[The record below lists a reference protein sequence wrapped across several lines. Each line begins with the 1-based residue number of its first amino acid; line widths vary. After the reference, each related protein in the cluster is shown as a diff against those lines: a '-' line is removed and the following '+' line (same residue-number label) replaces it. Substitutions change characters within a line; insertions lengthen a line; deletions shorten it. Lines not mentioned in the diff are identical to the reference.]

1 MTEDAEAFMLGEEA
15 APTPVDLVALARA
28 WSQARASLRTGID
41 EEYATYGDATAADLA
56 TADATAAL
64 LLQLDAAQQKS
75 SSALAPR
82 WAALARFADAA
93 GAALAV
99 PLDGAELDA
108 ALKSAFGSFVDEIGG
123 VG

>member
-1 MTEDAEAFMLGEEA
+1 MTEDAEAFMLPDTD
-15 APTPVDLVALARA
+15 APTTPVDLVALARA
-28 WSQARASLRTGID
+28 WSKVRAYNPDAFHEDTFVAV
-41 EEYATYGDATAADLA
+41 ATDDAT

-64 LLQLDAAQQKS
+64 LLQLDAAQQKA

>member
-1 MTEDAEAFMLGEEA
+1 MTEDAEDFMIPDDA
-15 APTPVDLVALARA
+15 TTTTTTPDLVALARA
-28 WSQARASLRTGID
+28 WEAARNGSQERAASLFVGQVPD
-41 EEYATYGDATAADLA
+41 ADLV

-64 LLQLDAAQQKS
+64 LLQLDAQAQKAS
-75 SSALAPR
+75 TALTPK

-93 GAALAV
+93 GEALAV

-108 ALKSAFGSFVDEIGG
+108 ALKSAFGAFVDEIGG

>member
-1 MTEDAEAFMLGEEA
+1 VNEDAENYMLADEA
-15 APTPVDLVALARA
+15 TPTTPVDLVALARA
-28 WSQARASLRTGID
+28 WQNARHVLSLEREIEPFPG
-41 EEYATYGDATAADLA
+41 TAAQLA
-56 TADATAAL
+56 SADATAAL
-64 LLQLDAAQQKS
+64 LLQLDASQQKA

-108 ALKSAFGSFVDEIGG
+108 ALKSAFGAFVDEIGG
-123 VG
+123 LP